1 MAGAIYYGR
10 YTIIFI
16 AAFVLYT
23 SPWIFSP
30 SHRILRDEQAVLH
43 ASWAYSIPPP
53 PRHMPASYIGTNLH
67 FRDDSA
73 LLLVPL
79 RAKEDA
85 ARKQAAKDK
94 KTAAKQKQE
103 VRVVVAT
110 AYE

>member
-1 MAGAIYYGR
+1 
-10 YTIIFI
+10 
-16 AAFVLYT
+16 
-23 SPWIFSP
+23 
-30 SHRILRDEQAVLH
+30 
-43 ASWAYSIPPP
+43 
-53 PRHMPASYIGTNLH
+53 MPASYIGTNLH

-73 LLLVPL
+73 LLLVTL